1 MLKYA
6 YIDERQKY
14 MKIKNILAVILAS
27 ALTTATLASCNKTD
41 NTDTPGAE
49 TESVVN
55 NSEGVTDS
63 KENTEADNTEDNPE
77 ENVAVPEK
85 STVFKNALTGLETTE
100 YLSTQRPLAIMFN
113 NIYAALPQVGI
124 SKVDVLYEIT
134 VEGAITRLMGVV
146 TDWATLPT
154 IGSVRSSRD
163 YFIDISDAH
172 NAIYVHAGG
181 SDYAYS
187 VLWERGTD
195 RIDGTNGGYA
205 SGAAFYRD
213 PERMKT
219 MATEHTLVTNGEKL
233 AVAIGK
239 NNFQTTYKDGFAA
252 PFTFADESFVPDGT
266 DANYVYIPFS
276 FYAQSYLDYDASK
289 NVYMKGQYLGTRS
302 SLDKHSSPHIDGSTG
317 SQLEF
322 TNILIMSAYHSGALD
337 DKGRISVNFTGTG
350 EGCYITRGKAKPIV
364 WKKESRTSGYKLY
377 EKDGTTEL
385 VMNPGKTYAAI
396 VPTGTEVVI
405 K

>member
-1 MLKYA
+1 
-6 YIDERQKY
+6 

-27 ALTTATLASCNKTD
+27 AIATATLASCNQTGNTD
-41 NTDTPGAE
+41 IPDTPG
-49 TESVVN
+49 TESEAAVN
-55 NSEGVTDS
+55 TPEGVTDS
-63 KENTEADNTEDNPE
+63 TETTQTNNTENNTEDN
-77 ENVAVPEK
+77 VGTPEK
-85 STVFKNALTGLETTE
+85 PVVFKNVLTGLETTE

-239 NNFQTTYKDGFAA
+239 NNFKTTYKDGFAA
-252 PFTFADESFVPDGT
+252 PFTFADESFVPEGT
-266 DANYVYIPFS
+266 DASYVYIPFS
-276 FYAQSYLDYDASK
+276 FYAQSYLDYDANK
-289 NVYMKGQYLGTRS
+289 NVYMKGQYLGTRQ
-302 SLDKHSSPHIDGSTG
+302 SLDRHDSPHIDGSTG
-317 SQLEF
+317 AQLEF
-322 TNILIMSAYHSGALD
+322 TNILVMSAYHSGALD
-337 DKGRISVNFTGTG
+337 DKGRISVNFTGSG
-350 EGCYITRGKAKPIV
+350 EGYYITHGKAKPIV

-377 EKDGTTEL
+377 EKDGITEL

-396 VPTGTEVVI
+396 VPTGAEVVI

>member
-1 MLKYA
+1 M
-6 YIDERQKY
+6 
-14 MKIKNILAVILAS
+14 IKNIAAVILAS
-27 ALTTATLASCNKTD
+27 IVITATLASCNKPN
-41 NTDTPGAE
+41 NTDTPTLPGTDTE
-49 TESVVN
+49 TTIN
-55 NSEGVTDS
+55 TQDGVTDVP
-63 KENTEADNTEDNPE
+63 DNTEPDTGENNE
-77 ENVAVPEK
+77 ETNNEDEVPEK
-85 STVFKNALTGLETTE
+85 PAVFKNVLTGLETTE
-100 YLSTQRPLAIMFN
+100 YLSRQRPIAVMFN
-113 NIYAALPQVGI
+113 NIYAALPQIGI

-213 PERMKT
+213 SERLKT

-239 NNFQTTYKDGFAA
+239 NNFNTTYKDGFVP
-252 PFTFADESFVPDGT
+252 PFTFADKCTAPEGN

-276 FYAQSYLDYDASK
+276 FYAQSYLDYDPDK
-289 NVYMKGQYLGTRS
+289 NVYLKGQYLGTRS
-302 SLDKHSSPHIDGSTG
+302 SLDMHGSPHIDGATG
-317 SQLEF
+317 TQLEF
-322 TNILIMSAYHSGALD
+322 TNVLVMFAYHSGALD
-337 DKGRISVNFTGTG
+337 DKGRISVDFTGTG
-350 EGCYITRGKAKPIV
+350 DGYYVSCGKAKPIV
-364 WKKESRTSGYKLY
+364 WKKESRTSSYKLY
-377 EKDGTTEL
+377 EVDGTTEL
-385 VMNPGKTYAAI
+385 IMNPGKTYAAI
-396 VPTGTEVVI
+396 APTGSDVVI